1 MRSFVIGVTLGAL
14 LGLSGC
20 TKIQARD
27 LIREANTD
35 YRDGKYRD
43 AIDKYTEAISLE
55 SDGVTVYWNRA
66 CAAESIVLK
75 SKDPD
80 SIKARKGYADMALAD
95 FKTWLDRLEEPQPE
109 DAEQYEMHRLAL
121 LDADERCD
129 DLLSYW
135 LDRHNKNATEEGLYT
150 TISRQYDK
158 CGRTKEADEWF
169 EKRIQDFPDSVRAYH
184 GLAIRRFE
192 PLFPDPDSTAPY
204 NTNFS
209 DQERLDI
216 ANDVIKLLDK
226 ATMRDP
232 KFRDAY
238 IWRSMAYTQR
248 ALARRFTDDE
258 ENQTL
263 DEGLN
268 RLLAREDTMLA
279 WKQQKAVCDIDS
291 LPECTEAQIKAGVA
305 GGGGCCLLP
314 PAPLTAEELVADA
327 VQKKEIEQ
335 QIRDAAGDAEALEPT
350 KKKKKKG
357 KRKR

>member
-1 MRSFVIGVTLGAL
+1 MRSFVIGVTVGAL

-27 LIREANTD
+27 LIRDANAD
-35 YRDGKYRD
+35 YRDGRYRE
-43 AIDKYTEAISLE
+43 AIESYTEAISIE

-75 SKDPD
+75 SKDPE
-80 SIKARKGYADMALAD
+80 SVKQRKDFADMALAD
-95 FKTWLDRLEEPQPE
+95 FKTWIDRLEEPTAE
-109 DAEQYEMHRLAL
+109 DAEAYEMHRLAL

-129 DLLSYW
+129 ELLSYW
-135 LDRHNKNATEEGLYT
+135 LEKHNKNPSEEGLYT
-150 TISRQYDK
+150 TIARQYDK
-158 CGRTKEADEWF
+158 CARTKEADSWY
-169 EKRIQDFPDSVRAYH
+169 EKRIEDFPDSVRGYH
-184 GLAIRRFE
+184 SLAIRRFE

-209 DQERLDI
+209 DEERLNM

-248 ALARRFTDDE
+248 ALSRRFSDDE

-291 LPECTEAQIKAGVA
+291 LPECTEKQISSGAA
-305 GGGGCCLLP
+305 GGCCLLP
-314 PAPLTAEELVADA
+314 PAPLNAEELAADA
-327 VQKKEIEQ
+327 EQKKEIEQ
-335 QIRDAAGDAEALEPT
+335 QILDAEGDANSEPEPEPR
-350 KKKKKKG
+350 KKRG